1 MKKKSVKLIAGV
13 VVIVLLCGAY
23 FGLRVYNQKTEEA
36 EEEAAAGETI
46 LEVDTSA
53 LTAVSFLIDGEE
65 VSFSLQDDDTWQKD
79 DDETFPVSQTALLSP
94 LSELSELK
102 SLRTLTEIED
112 ASEYGF
118 DEPQNLITLTDEDGN
133 ETIVTIGSNNDST
146 GNDYLM
152 LNEDTT
158 TVYTVSTD
166 LREGF
171 SDDLY
176 DYAESEEL
184 PSFLASD
191 VTGILVETADGENYE
206 LYIEDSVWMV
216 SGASE
221 NGADDADVTAEELEE
236 GVEADSDEADT
247 LTSTVAGISY
257 VDFLD
262 HNCSDFSEYGLDEPA
277 VTLTITYEEE
287 VEAEDET
294 DAEATSE
301 ETDLSDE
308 EEEAETE
315 AASEEESETE
325 TEQEAELIE
334 QTVIFYIGDTD
345 DSGNYYVRFGDS
357 LEVHTISSS
366 TVSTLLGYT
375 PYDLVAEPEEE
386 TETET
391 EAGTET
397 EAETETETEAET
409 ETATDTETDAE
420 AENETDTEI
429 ETATET
435 EGVTEDVAEA
445 EMDEETDEVE
455 TEVLTD
461 AAETEE
467 MTDISE
473 TEEETETE

>member
-23 FGLRVYNQKTEEA
+23 FGLRSYNQKQEEA

-46 LEVDTSA
+46 LEVDTST
-53 LTAVSFLIDGEE
+53 LTAISFLIDGEE
-65 VSFSLQDDDTWQKD
+65 VSFTLQDDDTWQKD
-79 DDETFPVSQTALLSP
+79 DDDTFPVNTTALLSP

-112 ASEYGF
+112 VSEYGF
-118 DEPQNLITLTDEDGN
+118 DDPQNLITLTDADGN
-133 ETIVTIGSNNDST
+133 ETIITIGSNNEST

-152 LNEDTT
+152 LNEDTA

-166 LREGF
+166 LSSGF

-184 PSFLASD
+184 PSILASD
-191 VTGILVETADGENYE
+191 VVGISVETADGESYD

-216 SGASE
+216 SGVSE
-221 NGADDADVTAEELEE
+221 DDAGDAEVTDEELAE
-236 GVEADSDEADT
+236 GVEADSDTADT
-247 LTSTVAGISY
+247 LTSTVAGIAY

-287 VEAEDET
+287 VETEEESEGET
-294 DAEATSE
+294 ASE
-301 ETDLSDE
+301 ET
-308 EEEAETE
+308 
-315 AASEEESETE
+315 ASEEEASEADSEDESETG
-325 TEQEAELIE
+325 TELEAETMEL
-334 QTVIFYIGDTD
+334 TVTFYIGDTD

-357 LEVHTISSS
+357 SEVHTLSGS
-366 TVSTLLGYT
+366 TVTTLLGYT
-375 PYDLVAEPEEE
+375 AYDLVAVPEEE

-391 EAGTET
+391 EEETEASETEEETDVTET
-397 EAETETETEAET
+397 EEGTDTSETEEETDAAETEK
-409 ETATDTETDAE
+409 ETDAS
-420 AENETDTEI
+420 
-429 ETATET
+429 ET
-435 EGVTEDVAEA
+435 E
-445 EMDEETDEVE
+445 EE
-455 TEVLTD
+455 TD

-467 MTDISE
+467 
-473 TEEETETE
+473 